1 MNILRSCANS
11 VRWRGALAM
20 TTALLLSTPLGSAQA
35 ANLPWGAND
44 SMSPIVARDMPMQE
58 FMQALVAPQGLAVVV
73 SPLAGGKLVNG
84 RFSGS
89 ASKAFGA
96 VVSSSQLLPYFDGG
110 TLYVYLTS
118 EIQRKTVNLSQVS
131 AERVLNTLNQLRLHD
146 GRFNTFTAV
155 PASGLLRVA
164 GAKPFVEQV
173 QEVVRSVQLS
183 GSSSPEQL
191 AVFPLKYAYAWDVTL
206 TSGGKQVVVPG
217 MVSLLRQLL
226 GIGSSLPTAAR
237 AARNGASSGVP
248 KLMGKGFASGVETDA
263 LNVADNA
270 VAAAAGDSLDD
281 LTSRP
286 GNPGGPM
293 VAAEIRSNSVV
304 VRDTPDRLPRYTE
317 LIKALDIE
325 PVVVELE
332 TTIVDVNVDK
342 LQQLGVNWRLAGS
355 RSELRLGNGS
365 NSDRQLSGP
374 TVGDVTP
381 IGRGLTWSTLLDSGR
396 LIARITA
403 LAADGNARVISRAQV
418 ATMANIESNIQS
430 SQTSYARVGGF
441 QAVDLFPITAAT
453 SVRVTPQVFTRG
465 DRQIVSMVVN
475 IRDGKFTDATVDQ
488 IPSVSEVSLSTSGL
502 VPDSQT
508 FIIGGFSQDTN
519 SKSTDKI
526 PLLGDLPFFG
536 GFFRTTTDRVVKAE
550 RLFLLTPRVI
560 TITKLLEQAQVEPPQ
575 PGGPASFLSDFLRA
589 PSVPRDEAKRRE
601 YDARGL

>member
-1 MNILRSCANS
+1 MNILRFRL
-11 VRWRGALAM
+11 VRAQWIRVLRVAS
-20 TTALLLSTPLGSAQA
+20 ALLLSTSLGAAQA
-35 ANLPWGAND
+35 ANVPWGASD

-89 ASKAFGA
+89 ASKAFGT

-110 TLYVYLTS
+110 TLYIYLTS
-118 EIQRKTVNLSQVS
+118 EIQRKTVNLSQSS
-131 AERVLNTLNQLRLHD
+131 AERVLGTLNQLRLHD

-173 QEVVRSVQLS
+173 QEIVRSVQLS
-183 GSSSPEQL
+183 GTSSPEQL

-206 TSGGKQVVVPG
+206 TSAGKQLVVPG

-226 GIGSSLPTAAR
+226 GIGNSLPTAAKAGR
-237 AARNGASSGVP
+237 TGASSGVP
-248 KLMGKGFASGVETDA
+248 KLMGKGFASGVETDGINA
-263 LNVADNA
+263 ADY
-270 VAAAAGDSLDD
+270 AATAAGESLDD
-281 LTSRP
+281 LASRP

-317 LIKALDIE
+317 LIKALDVE

-355 RSELRLGNGS
+355 RNELRLGNGT

-441 QAVDLFPITAAT
+441 QAVDLFPITATT

-475 IRDGKFTDATVDQ
+475 IRDGKFTDALTDQ

-519 SKSTDKI
+519 SKSTDKV

-575 PGGPASFLSDFLRA
+575 PGGPASFLSDMLRA
-589 PSVPRDEAKRRE
+589 PQMPREEAKRRD